1 MCVELGVGC
10 ARAAE
15 RESRQGFEQVSVSH
29 WVGTG
34 GWAAHPAPDPRV
46 CHFLA
51 LIRPAAG
58 CPGPLGRPAAACG
71 MSRLLGGTLERVCK
85 AVLLLCLLHF
95 LVAVILYF
103 DVYAQHLA
111 FFSRFSARGP
121 ARALHPA
128 ASSSANCSRPNA
140 TAPSSGLPEV
150 PSVRP
155 PGPTAPVL
163 PPCPDL
169 PPGLGE
175 PVGSGLPL
183 G

>member
-1 MCVELGVGC
+1 MSSAQKVGGWPCPSGPDLLGV
-10 ARAAE
+10 
-15 RESRQGFEQVSVSH
+15 SL
-29 WVGTG
+29 
-34 GWAAHPAPDPRV
+34 PPLP
-46 CHFLA
+46 
-51 LIRPAAG
+51 RPAAG
-58 CPGPLGRPAAACG
+58 CPGPVGGPAAACG

-121 ARALHPA
+121 SRALHPA
-128 ASSSANCSRPNA
+128 ASSSTNCSRPNA
-140 TAPSSGLPEV
+140 TVPSSGLPEA
-150 PSVRP
+150 PSAR

-163 PPCPDL
+163 PPCPDS

-175 PVGSGLPL
+175 PAGWGLPL
-183 G
+183 GVGQGLGK